1 VTPAT
6 GVAAEARRFG
16 QELPTDRGSVHDD
29 DQTHRSPSSA
39 AIRAGQKVVVAGQGY
54 VGLPVAVRAVEGGY
68 RVVGFDT
75 DPDRVKQL
83 NEGESYVEDVP
94 ATTLREVLATKRYL
108 ASGEARACA
117 GFDYA
122 VITVPTPL
130 AERAPDLSYIESA
143 AATLARYLRPGAT
156 VILESTTYPGTT
168 EELVVPVLEERSG
181 LTAGE
186 DFHVGYSPERIDPGN
201 QRFTF
206 VNTPKVVSGIDAA
219 SLCSVQAFYET
230 LVDTVVPV
238 SGTAEAELTKLLE
251 NTFRHVNV
259 ALVNELAMFAS
270 DMGIDIYEAIEAAS
284 TKPFG
289 FMRFVPG
296 PGVGGHC
303 LPIDPSYLSWSVQHS
318 LGRSFRFVELANDIN
333 DHMPDHVVRRLAAAL
348 SNRFRMAVNGSR
360 ILVIGLSY
368 KSNTGDVR
376 ESPAVAVAERLVEMG
391 ADVRAVEPY
400 VQQTRD
406 PRISLVDLT
415 RDEVAD
421 ADAVVLLTDHDAFDL
436 DLVVAEAR
444 YVLDTRFQLSG
455 PNVERL

>member
-1 VTPAT
+1 M
-6 GVAAEARRFG
+6 
-16 QELPTDRGSVHDD
+16 HDD

-54 VGLPVAVRAVEGGY
+54 VGLPVAVRAVEVGY

>member
-1 VTPAT
+1 VT
-6 GVAAEARRFG
+6 
-16 QELPTDRGSVHDD
+16 DD
-29 DQTHRSPSSA
+29 DHTHGAGSGDGASPA
-39 AIRAGQKVVVAGQGY
+39 KLVVAGQGY
-54 VGLPVAVRAVEGGY
+54 VGLPVAMRAVEVGY
-68 RVVGFDT
+68 RVVGFDP
-75 DPDRVKQL
+75 DVDRVKRL
-83 NEGESYVEDVP
+83 NSGESYVEDVSND
-94 ATTLREVLATKRYL
+94 ALRAALATDRYV
-108 ASGEARACA
+108 ASSEARSCA
-117 GFDYA
+117 GFDVA

-130 AERAPDLSYIESA
+130 TERAPDLSYIESA
-143 AATLARYLRPGAT
+143 AATLARYVRPGST
-156 VILESTTYPGTT
+156 VVLESTTYPGTT
-168 EELVVPVLEERSG
+168 AELVVPILEEGSG
-181 LTAGE
+181 LAAGE

-201 QRFTF
+201 TTHTF
-206 VNTPKVVSGIDAA
+206 VNTPKVVSGINPT
-219 SLCSVQAFYET
+219 SLASVQSFYET
-230 LVDTVVPV
+230 LVDEVVPV

-270 DMGIDIYEAIEAAS
+270 DMDIDIYEAIEAAS

-333 DHMPDHVVRRLAAAL
+333 DHMPEHVVRKLTAAL
-348 SNRFRMAVNGSR
+348 SDRFRMAVNGSR
-360 ILVIGLSY
+360 ILVLGLSY

-391 ADVRAVEPY
+391 ACVRAVEPHL
-400 VQQTRD
+400 QETRD
-406 PRISLVDLT
+406 PRIALVELT
-415 RDEVAD
+415 AAEVAD
-421 ADAVVLLTDHDAFDL
+421 ADAVVLLTDHDRFDL

-444 YVLDTRFQLSG
+444 YVLDTRFRLSG